1 MFVLILNPRVF
12 FLGKWVP
19 KTKINFE
26 IFYQNFCH
34 SYFLGANLVS
44 KFEVLQINWNMV
56 QGLFAICLLW
66 FKSLFF
72 QNFCHSFFAFLD
84 KFGHKIWSCPNQISF
99 GARILYYMLTGILIL
114 ILFILLILYYIII
127 CIILFFQIFMNHFVF
142 FFGKFSIKIWC
153 CPNWM
158 EYSIC
163 VHYLLIIIKS
173 SNISQLSCSK
183 Y

>member
-34 SYFLGANLVS
+34 SYFFGENLVP
-44 KFEVLQINWNMV
+44 KFEVLQINWIMV
-56 QGLFAICLLW
+56 QGLFAICLLR

-72 QNFCHSFFAFLD
+72 QNFCHSFVAFLD
-84 KFGHKIWSCPNQISF
+84 KFGHKIRSYPNQMNF

-114 ILFILLILYYIII
+114 ILLILLILYYYIIS
-127 CIILFFQIFMNHFVF
+127 LFVLYYFFKFLSVIFFS
-142 FFGKFSIKIWC
+142 FGKFSIKIWC

-163 VHYLLIIIKS
+163 VHY
-173 SNISQLSCSK
+173 
-183 Y
+183 

>member
-34 SYFLGANLVS
+34 SYFWGANLVP

-56 QGLFAICLLW
+56 QGLFAICLLR

-84 KFGHKIWSCPNQISF
+84 KFALKIWSCPNQMNF

-114 ILFILLILYYIII
+114 ILFILSVVYYYIIS
-127 CIILFFQIFMNHFVF
+127 LFVLYYFSNFYQSYFFFWQIFDQNLMLSQLN
-142 FFGKFSIKIWC
+142 GIC
-153 CPNWM
+153 
-158 EYSIC
+158 IC
-163 VHYLLIIIKS
+163 VHY
-173 SNISQLSCSK
+173 
-183 Y
+183 